1 MSITD
6 AMTRITIYTDELMLQ
21 FYSEKPKETVE
32 FFFLNDHKLSLFDS
46 TGTTVVVNPSRC
58 IAAAIEEVDE

>member
-1 MSITD
+1 MNITD

-21 FYSEKPKETVE
+21 FFSEKPKETIE

-46 TGTTVVVNPSRC
+46 AGTTVVVNPSRC
-58 IAAAIEEVDE
+58 IAAAIEGVG